1 MGTAERFKL
10 IEFSPKNSRFTWKIT
25 QFSSF
30 DGEEHSSYEFTVG
43 PRRWKLVMY
52 PKGNGDGKGNSLSL
66 YLFASDYVTNGP
78 KGGTLAIYKL
88 RVLDQLN
95 RNHCETECRYWFP
108 YNPVNQMDS
117 LWGRPKFLPLEELHK
132 SSRGFLVND
141 QIYIGVE
148 ISIVSTTEYL

>member
-1 MGTAERFKL
+1 MHIHISLLL
-10 IEFSPKNSRFTWKIT
+10 INSYM
-25 QFSSF
+25 F
-30 DGEEHSSYEFTVG
+30 D
-43 PRRWKLVMY
+43 K
-52 PKGNGDGKGNSLSL
+52 
-66 YLFASDYVTNGP
+66 
-78 KGGTLAIYKL
+78 
-88 RVLDQLN
+88 
-95 RNHCETECRYWFP
+95 ECRYWFP